1 PSRKVC
7 GRCRPEPAEVG
18 ADEALQ
24 AVIDRNLGPSEPFV
38 RQAVKVGAPLAP
50 GSRWGNPD
58 HVDPLP
64 GAHPRDSRVALG
76 SKDFQHLPGSPGL
89 TGEKVPNACRG
100 RLDVDPIQLGSKG
113 AQPPLSTGISYAV
126 FCLKKKTGRNEM
138 NRGANERALE
148 DETRLKLGS
157 QRFAPH
163 VSNAI

>member
-7 GRCRPEPAEVG
+7 GRCRPDPREVG

-24 AVIDRNLGPSEPFV
+24 AVIGRNLGPSEPFV

-126 FCLKKKTGRNEM
+126 FCLKKKKLSAETARDLTTRNS
-138 NRGANERALE
+138 RGPSRVTDAY
-148 DETRLKLGS
+148 
-157 QRFAPH
+157 
-163 VSNAI
+163 